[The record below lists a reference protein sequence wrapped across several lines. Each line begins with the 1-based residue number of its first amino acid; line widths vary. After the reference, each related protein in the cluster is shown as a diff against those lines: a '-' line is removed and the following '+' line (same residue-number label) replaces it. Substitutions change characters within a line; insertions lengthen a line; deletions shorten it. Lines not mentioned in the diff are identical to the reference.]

1 MCSIMVHVHKN
12 HGGGCIFFNMRF
24 RIIFLQLLLL
34 SFCIYSFFFSLS
46 NRRKFAEGHMVCAEK
61 LKDVPCTY
69 SPQAIMK
76 SNA

>member
-1 MCSIMVHVHKN
+1 MFNYGTRAQKTWRWMY
-12 HGGGCIFFNMRF
+12 FFNMRF
-24 RIIFLQLLLL
+24 RIFFLQLLLL
-34 SFCIYSFFFSLS
+34 SFCIYSFFFSFS